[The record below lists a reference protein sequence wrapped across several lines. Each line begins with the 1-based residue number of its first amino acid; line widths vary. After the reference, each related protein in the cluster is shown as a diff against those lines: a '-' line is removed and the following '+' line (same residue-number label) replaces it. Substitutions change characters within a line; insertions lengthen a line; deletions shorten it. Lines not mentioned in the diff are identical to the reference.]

1 MGLLDKVKAQATA
14 ATAVAK
20 DAAQKGQAKLDEV
33 QSKRG
38 ADGILRDL
46 GAAFYATKTGRATP
60 STDADID
67 RLVAAL
73 QAHES
78 EHGGLT
84 LAPESAA
91 AAPTATTFAPPPTA
105 AAPGSPPP
113 SYPTADTASA
123 PPPPP
128 PAAAP
133 GSPPPPPA
141 ASADPLS
148 PPPPP
153 PSAQTI

>member
-33 QSKRG
+33 QSKKG
-38 ADGILRDL
+38 ADSILRDL
-46 GAAFYATKTGRATP
+46 GAAYYATKTGRATP
-60 STDADID
+60 TTDADID

-73 QAHES
+73 QTHES

-91 AAPTATTFAPPPTA
+91 AAPTATATGTTYDPPTA
-105 AAPGSPPP
+105 AAAGSPPP
-113 SYPTADTASA
+113 S
-123 PPPPP
+123 
-128 PAAAP
+128 
-133 GSPPPPPA
+133 
-141 ASADPLS
+141 
-148 PPPPP
+148 
-153 PSAQTI
+153 

>member
-33 QSKRG
+33 QSKKG
-38 ADGILRDL
+38 ADGMLRDL
-46 GAAFYATKTGRATP
+46 GAAFYATKTGRDTP
-60 STDADID
+60 STEADVE

-78 EHGGLT
+78 ERGALT

-91 AAPTATTFAPPPTA
+91 AAPTATTFTPPTA
-105 AAPGSPPP
+105 AAPGNPPT
-113 SYPTADTASA
+113 STSA
-123 PPPPP
+123 PTP
-128 PAAAP
+128 
-133 GSPPPPPA
+133 S
-141 ASADPLS
+141 
-148 PPPPP
+148 P
-153 PSAQTI
+153 PSA

>member
-14 ATAVAK
+14 ATEMAK

-33 QSKRG
+33 QSKKG
-38 ADGILRDL
+38 ADGMLRDL

-73 QAHES
+73 QTHES
-78 EHGGLT
+78 EHGAVT

-91 AAPTATTFAPPPTA
+91 AAPTAAPAPPPQA
-105 AAPGSPPP
+105 AAAGS
-113 SYPTADTASA
+113 

-128 PAAAP
+128 PAAPVA
-133 GSPPPPPA
+133 STPPPPPA
-141 ASADPLS
+141 PASTVDPSSPPPAPAASVDPLS

-153 PSAQTI
+153 AQPL